1 MEELLDLIAT
11 DSPASDVSDKIK
23 ELLFDKAS
31 QRIDAMKPSIASD
44 LFGENGEND
53 SHDEETAEGE

>member
-31 QRIDAMKPSIASD
+31 QRIDAMKPSIALD
-44 LFGENGEND
+44 LFGEND